1 MATRTIGTE
10 IVLSGEKQFNDAMK
24 SVNNN
29 LKNLRSDMSLVSAEF
44 DGNADSMQALTAKQK
59 VLEQSVDQ
67 HRAKVD
73 ALKRMYERQK
83 AEYGENSAA
92 ADKYKQ
98 QLNQATAALLKE
110 ESALK
115 KTEAALKKAG
125 SENKQYVPVTQ
136 RMVNAVKD
144 AGGKVK
150 DFAADVSDGAHHVP
164 VLAEALDVAKVSA
177 KGFGTAIKVAGAGT
191 KSVLGG
197 LGTAAGGVA
206 KGVGAITAASAAG
219 VAAIGAGG
227 VVALTTMANM
237 AREAA
242 EAAKAAK
249 EAGKKLTESQQQWL
263 EYSNQLDALDASVQG
278 AKGALAGVLL
288 PMLGDLS
295 TEGAAFL
302 NDFTRDMTAAAGDTG
317 KQTQVLS
324 DYIVKGAKLIKEKL
338 PEYIASGKELFA
350 GLAEGLGEN
359 GDELLDMGP
368 DLVYDLL
375 DAIIEYAPELA
386 QAGITLVQK
395 LTESLIERGPDLDAS
410 AIGMVSEIVTGLA
423 QAAPSLIPAAVQLVM
438 QLITALIENAPLLL
452 EAGLELVF
460 GIISGIIT
468 GLGDI
473 GNVADDLIDT
483 FVERLMSNDSK
494 ILQFG
499 GKVIDW
505 IRDGISNA
513 WDGLVSWFN
522 GLWDSLFGDR
532 DVNVNVNASGNG
544 SGGVDGNHANG
555 LNYVPFDGYLA
566 RLHRGEAV
574 LTAAEASAYRSGKTG
589 QNVKQFNLTIH
600 TQSLSKEDLD
610 MIVEYMNRKLG
621 DDL

>member
-1 MATRTIGTE
+1 MANRTIGTE
-10 IVLSGEKQFNDAMK
+10 IILKGEKAFNDAMK
-24 SVNNN
+24 GVNSN
-29 LKNLRSDMSLVSAEF
+29 LKNLRSDMALVTAEF
-44 DGNADSMQALTAKQK
+44 DGNAGSMEALSAKQK
-59 VLEQSVDQ
+59 VLQSSVDQ
-67 HRAKVD
+67 HRAKVA
-73 ALKRMYERQK
+73 ALQAMYEKQVK
-83 AEYGENSAA
+83 EYGENSAA
-92 ADKYKQ
+92 ADKYKM

-115 KTEAALKKAG
+115 KTEAALKKAN

-177 KGFGTAIKVAGAGT
+177 KGFGSAIKVAGTGAKT
-191 KSVLGG
+191 VLGG

-227 VVALTTMANM
+227 VIALTTMANM
-237 AREAA
+237 AKEAA
-242 EAAKAAK
+242 EAVKDIPNW
-249 EAGKKLTESQQQWL
+249 KLTESQKAWKEYGKQL
-263 EYSNQLDALDASVQG
+263 ESLDSSVAN

-295 TEGAAFL
+295 TEGATFL
-302 NDFTRDMTAAAGDTG
+302 NDFTRDMAAAAGDTG

-324 DYIVKGAKLIKEKL
+324 DYIVKGATLIKEKL
-338 PEYIASGKELFA
+338 PQYIETGKELLS
-350 GLAEGLGEN
+350 GLMEGLGEN
-359 GDELLDMGP
+359 SDELMDMGL

-375 DAIIEYAPELA
+375 NGIMEYAPELA
-386 QAGITLVQK
+386 QAGIALVQK
-395 LTESLIERGPDLDAS
+395 LFESLIEQGPELITS
-410 AIGMVSEIVTGLA
+410 AVGMVSEIVMGLA
-423 QAAPSLIPAAVQLVM
+423 QAAPTLIPAAVQLVM

-452 EAGLELVF
+452 EAGLELIY
-460 GIISGIIT
+460 GIISGIFN

-473 GNVADDLIDT
+473 ADSGDEIISKLVSAFEEGADIIMNIGSRIIDLIK
-483 FVERLMSNDSK
+483 E
-494 ILQFG
+494 
-499 GKVIDW
+499 
-505 IRDGISNA
+505 GISSA
-513 WDGLVSWFN
+513 WDNLVDWFN

-532 DVNVNVNASGNG
+532 DVNVNVNSSGN
-544 SGGVDGNHANG
+544 SAGGVDGNHASG

-574 LTAAEASAYRSGKTG
+574 LTAAEASVYRSGKTG
-589 QNVKQFNLTIH
+589 RNVKQFNLTIN
-600 TQSLSKEDLD
+600 TQSLSKEELD
-610 MIVEYMNRKLG
+610 MIVDYMNRKLG
-621 DDL
+621 EDL